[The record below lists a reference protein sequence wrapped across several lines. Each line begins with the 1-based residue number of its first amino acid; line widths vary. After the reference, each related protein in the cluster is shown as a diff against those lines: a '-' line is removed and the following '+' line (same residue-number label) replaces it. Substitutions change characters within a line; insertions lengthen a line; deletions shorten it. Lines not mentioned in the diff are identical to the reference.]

1 VFNRVLERILRQRY
15 SAVQIILRTLYG
27 GVSAP
32 DQPVSGM
39 ITKEERNL
47 EIYQRYI
54 AGESSAALAQ
64 EFGISTRRVIRLVH
78 RYQRRSK

>member
-1 VFNRVLERILRQRY
+1 
-15 SAVQIILRTLYG
+15 VQIILRILYV

-39 ITKEERNL
+39 IPSKEKRNL
-47 EIYQRYI
+47 EIYQRYM
-54 AGESSAALAQ
+54 AGESSTALAQ

-78 RYQRRSK
+78 RYQRRTG

>member
-1 VFNRVLERILRQRY
+1 
-15 SAVQIILRTLYG
+15 VQIILRALYG

-32 DQPVSGM
+32 EQPVSGM
-39 ITKEERNL
+39 IPTKDKRNL
-47 EIYQRYI
+47 EIYQRYME
-54 AGESSAALAQ
+54 GESSATLAH